1 MSVTENS
8 SSEIKWSSLDHKDEL
23 WFSASFSLYDF
34 KATETTDEEIA
45 ARITKFLKGCA
56 RQDSEFL
63 SQWKGQKVETK
74 LEFDRKWGLG
84 TSSTLVY
91 CIAEWA
97 DVNPYQLLM
106 DTFGG
111 SGYDIACAGADGPVL
126 YSLRDYAISVE
137 ESLFYPS
144 FRNNLFFI
152 YSGRKQNSQAAV
164 KDFQRLKNFSTKDI
178 DTASEL
184 TESFEKCTNLHDFK
198 KLITEHELLISKILK
213 TSPMKNE
220 YFHDFEGEI
229 KSLGA
234 WGGDFILAATESD
247 KKYVT
252 EYFTGKGLTDFF
264 SYDDLILKR
273 K

>member
-45 ARITKFLKGCA
+45 ARITKLLKGCA

-164 KDFQRLKNFSTKDI
+164 KDFQRLKNFI
-178 DTASEL
+178 AS
-184 TESFEKCTNLHDFK
+184 
-198 KLITEHELLISKILK
+198 
-213 TSPMKNE
+213 
-220 YFHDFEGEI
+220 
-229 KSLGA
+229 
-234 WGGDFILAATESD
+234 
-247 KKYVT
+247 
-252 EYFTGKGLTDFF
+252 
-264 SYDDLILKR
+264 
-273 K
+273 